1 MASMQVSVARDS
13 LAEAIELASTEVV
26 ILERYGKA
34 VAVIVS
40 PERYEEL
47 TDAYEN
53 VQDIDAF
60 DQAMA
65 EEGPD
70 IPWEQVKGDLD
81 WD

>member
-1 MASMQVSVARDS
+1 MQVSVARDS

-26 ILERYGKA
+26 ILERHGKA

>member
-1 MASMQVSVARDS
+1 MQVSVARDS

>member
-1 MASMQVSVARDS
+1 MQVSVARDS

-47 TDAYEN
+47 TDAYED

>member
-1 MASMQVSVARDS
+1 
-13 LAEAIELASTEVV
+13 
-26 ILERYGKA
+26 

>member
-47 TDAYEN
+47 TDAYEK